1 MATAD
6 ALDTEPAAFENTMF
20 EDRLDHVLAA
30 GGCIAARGRRQRRDE
45 DPVEIDRQEKNIAQH
60 YFYSMYHLFLVHV
73 PII

>member
-30 GGCIAARGRRQRRDE
+30 GGRIAARGRRQRRDE
-45 DPVEIDRQEKNIAQH
+45 DPVEIDGK
-60 YFYSMYHLFLVHV
+60 
-73 PII
+73 